1 MLFAVG
7 FVQKTIRSYQGTF
20 PLICNNNLALVSLTI
35 TKEHWYMYVHYLLL
49 TLQGIQLCSLHS
61 TEREGGLRMRKEEI
75 MSMNELAGGD
85 WSNWQD
91 TGQAVLS
98 DFITKRN
105 PSKGTLTCQIYLSGD
120 HYPSPRLWFGIM
132 KRFEL

>member
-20 PLICNNNLALVSLTI
+20 PRLCNNNFVFSLTI
-35 TKEHWYMYVHYLLL
+35 TKEHNYRYVHYLVG
-49 TLQGIQLCSLHS
+49 TLQGIHLCPLHS